1 MEKNKQTENKED
13 LPSTDIANINS
24 DDILDVDEAEFQ
36 KFLKQAE
43 QGSGEENP
51 QLTSVKSMGPKLDE
65 LIEDLALDGAS
76 IDFALL
82 KMALQTIDC
91 HPPEKDLK
99 FLVKHLDDT
108 GSGFVDFNY
117 LITFLQETS
126 RVPARKWTR
135 IEKIISKVVNQIK
148 IGQRA
153 EARRKAQA
161 EKLRQRLEK
170 KRASRMALQNNDGDE
185 LAKLQAEEKRL
196 RALKLR
202 DKAKMLK

>member
-1 MEKNKQTENKED
+1 
-13 LPSTDIANINS
+13 
-24 DDILDVDEAEFQ
+24 
-36 KFLKQAE
+36 
-43 QGSGEENP
+43 
-51 QLTSVKSMGPKLDE
+51 
-65 LIEDLALDGAS
+65 
-76 IDFALL
+76 
-82 KMALQTIDC
+82 MALQTIDC

-99 FLVKHLDDT
+99 FLVNHLCAD

-153 EARRKAQA
+153 EARRRAQA
-161 EKLRQRLEK
+161 EKLKQRLEK
-170 KRASRMALQNNDGDE
+170 KRASRMASGSQNKDSDA
-185 LAKLQAEEKRL
+185 LAKVQAEEKRL